1 MTKSNKRPN
10 KVELSIILGVLI
22 SVIFSC
28 SYGVLSFYDSCNAIR
43 ASMLRMHVIA
53 NSDSQQDQDL
63 KLMVRDAVLE
73 EGADI
78 FDGSVDVDAAKI
90 RLEPSVLRL
99 ENAAKKVVEEN
110 GFDYDVNILIGEEYF
125 DTRTYETLTLP
136 AGYYTAVRVVI
147 GEGVGQNWWCV
158 MFPPMCLPAAQGETS
173 IDAYLENDEVKLVE
187 SNPKYEPRFKVV
199 EIYEKFRNYVEG

>member
-1 MTKSNKRPN
+1 M
-10 KVELSIILGVLI
+10 
-22 SVIFSC
+22 
-28 SYGVLSFYDSCNAIR
+28 
-43 ASMLRMHVIA
+43 
-53 NSDSQQDQDL
+53 
-63 KLMVRDAVLE
+63 
-73 EGADI
+73 
-78 FDGSVDVDAAKI
+78 
-90 RLEPSVLRL
+90 
-99 ENAAKKVVEEN
+99 
-110 GFDYDVNILIGEEYF
+110 NILIGEEYF